1 MTKTD
6 TLNRI
11 RDVLRRQGKSVST
24 EKQYCGW
31 ASRYIDWVCR
41 HGHQFETSEQKAEG
55 FLTMLARDRDVSAST
70 QNGAFYALIFV
81 YAEVWGQALKDV
93 DALRAKRPTHQRIAP
108 TRDEVCALASKLA
121 DTEDVP
127 ARFITLLMYGTGMR
141 INETLNL
148 RLKDIQF
155 ASRGEPVTKN
165 RIIIRE
171 PKHGAD
177 RTVMIPQTL
186 IGQMQQ
192 QVDHARHVCARQMKR
207 WPGVPLQVP
216 HALAKKYPR
225 SAFSESWAFLFP
237 APRPLRHPRTNEP
250 TRWRIMDESYRVHF
264 RAAKEA
270 AGILGDITPHCMRHG
285 FGTHFEGDLRDLQ
298 ELMGHKSLETTMV
311 YRHPE
316 IERTVSPLDRLAL
329 LSA

>member
-1 MTKTD
+1 MTKND
-6 TLNRI
+6 TIQRI

-24 EKQYCGW
+24 EDAYTGW
-31 ASRYIDWVCR
+31 AARYIDWLWAHR
-41 HGHQFETSEQKAEG
+41 HEEGTSEQKAEG
-55 FLTMLARDRDVSAST
+55 FLTMLARDRHVSAST
-70 QNGAFYALIFV
+70 QNGAFYALLFI
-81 YAEVWGQALKDV
+81 YAEVWGRPLKDV
-93 DALRAKRPTHQRIAP
+93 NALRAKRPTHQRIAP
-108 TRDEVCALASKLA
+108 TRDEVCALAAKLA

-171 PKHGAD
+171 PKHGHD
-177 RTVMIPQTL
+177 RVVMIPATL
-186 IGQMQQ
+186 VEQMRRQIE
-192 QVDHARHVCARQMKR
+192 HARHVCARQMVR
-207 WPGVPLQVP
+207 WPGVPLQIP

-237 APRPLRHPRTNEP
+237 SPRPLRHPRAGEK

-270 AGILGDITPHCMRHG
+270 AGILNDITPHCMRHG

-316 IERTVSPLDRLAL
+316 IERTVSPLDRLAIP
-329 LSA
+329 A